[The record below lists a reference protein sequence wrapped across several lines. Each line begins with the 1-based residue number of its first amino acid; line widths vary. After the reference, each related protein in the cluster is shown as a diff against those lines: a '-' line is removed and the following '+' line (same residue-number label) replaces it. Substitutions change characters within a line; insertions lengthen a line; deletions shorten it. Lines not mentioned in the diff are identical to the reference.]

1 MTRSAAPHEPLFCP
15 YHILTSSVICYW
27 AGARQHRTFL
37 WNTPQM
43 TSIVVETKNWNT
55 GRNRV
60 CHRLKI
66 RIIKTLPCKKSKLV
80 LQFVGRWSRLH
91 IHLQVGLAVGDIDA
105 IRRNAAFKR
114 MAMQVMYIAK
124 VENSFP
130 RCISRRFRHPEVT
143 LQPNRRTLRK
153 RYAVSTILIKSHSLI
168 SKCQKNSKKQL
179 YNDSVNVYFSL
190 ISLPYII
197 QSTVNEKTE
206 QLEII
211 ILI

>member
-1 MTRSAAPHEPLFCP
+1 MF
-15 YHILTSSVICYW
+15 
-27 AGARQHRTFL
+27 
-37 WNTPQM
+37 
-43 TSIVVETKNWNT
+43 
-55 GRNRV
+55 
-60 CHRLKI
+60 
-66 RIIKTLPCKKSKLV
+66 
-80 LQFVGRWSRLH
+80 
-91 IHLQVGLAVGDIDA
+91 HLQVGLAVGDIDA

-114 MAMQVMYIAK
+114 MAMKVMYIAK

-153 RYAVSTILIKSHSLI
+153 RYAVSTILIKSHPFI

-190 ISLPYII
+190 ISLPFII

-206 QLEII
+206 QLEVV